1 MLLYYIKY
9 YYNINI
15 LKYKH
20 ISKITRMKLK
30 ILDEKESQQEIEMF
44 IFIYVYINQKLWI
57 KMKPQPKALQ
67 NTELTI
73 LGQNPS
79 SVEKLNFQLKTSE
92 RLCLYFCAVI
102 VWCRI
107 M

>member
-44 IFIYVYINQKLWI
+44 IFIYVYINQKL
-57 KMKPQPKALQ
+57 
-67 NTELTI
+67 
-73 LGQNPS
+73 
-79 SVEKLNFQLKTSE
+79 
-92 RLCLYFCAVI
+92 
-102 VWCRI
+102 
-107 M
+107 

>member
-30 ILDEKESQQEIEMF
+30 ILDEKEDQQEIE
-44 IFIYVYINQKLWI
+44 IFILIRNY
-57 KMKPQPKALQ
+57 
-67 NTELTI
+67 E
-73 LGQNPS
+73 
-79 SVEKLNFQLKTSE
+79 
-92 RLCLYFCAVI
+92 
-102 VWCRI
+102 
-107 M
+107 